1 MLLGIFLSFIAAAAQ
16 FGGGWLVI
24 REKRW
29 PKRWERSLLALG
41 AGFLLALVFI
51 ELIPESFRLTNFS
64 PYAVLAM
71 LAGFSALHFFE
82 HTVVE
87 HMHFGEETHAH
98 TEVPH
103 SSIFGAVGGLT
114 VHAFFDGMSIA
125 AAASAKAEIGILVF
139 LAVLLHKIPE
149 GLTVASVVRFGDH
162 SVREARVASVALAA
176 STIVGALL
184 VLFFVS
190 INANVI
196 GLLFA
201 FSAGA
206 SVYVG
211 ASDLIPEVN
220 KSRGRSGPFIVFFGM
235 LLFWLGERAL
245 SLLLNL

>member
-1 MLLGIFLSFIAAAAQ
+1 MLLGLLLSFIAAIAQ
-16 FGGGWLVI
+16 FAGGWLVI
-24 REKRW
+24 RERRW
-29 PKRWERSLLALG
+29 PERWERILLALG

-51 ELIPESFRLTNFS
+51 ELIPESFKLSQFS

-71 LAGFSALHFFE
+71 LVGFSALHFFE

-98 TEVPH
+98 PEVPH

-114 VHAFFDGMSIA
+114 VHSFFDGMSIA
-125 AAASAKAEIGILVF
+125 AAAMAKADIGILVF

-149 GLTVASVVRFGDH
+149 GLTVASVVRFGEH
-162 SVREARVASVALAA
+162 SVREARIASVALAG

-190 INANVI
+190 VQEHLI

-211 ASDLIPEVN
+211 AADLIPEVN
-220 KSRGRSGPFIVFFGM
+220 KSRGRSAPLIVFIGM
-235 LLFWLGERAL
+235 LLFWLGQRAVDA
-245 SLLLNL
+245 LLHL